1 MLTSYI
7 HHSLKFSH
15 FYGIS
20 LGLSI
25 VNVLVLLNGFRFN
38 YRIDTVEP
46 APGGDGN
53 SSDEEGAIELG
64 TMETPADAKV
74 AAEGI
79 ESQAQSGAT
88 TPASV
93 KALPQ
98 RKKSILHATFTSKAV
113 WIYAIF
119 ILVSCSTPSLLLS
132 GVLTG
137 PPSQFYVGS
146 EVSMGGWIVTFLIE
160 DRDGGAK

>member
-1 MLTSYI
+1 MVQLI
-7 HHSLKFSH
+7 HSLKFSH

-25 VNVLVLLNGFRFN
+25 VNVLVLLNAFRFN

-46 APGGDGN
+46 GPEGDGN

-64 TMETPADAKV
+64 TMGTAVETKAS
-74 AAEGI
+74 AEGV

-93 KALPQ
+93 KALPK
-98 RKKSILHATFTSKAV
+98 RKKSTLHATLTNKTV
-113 WIYAIF
+113 WVCAIF
-119 ILVSCSTPSLLLS
+119 ILVSSWILSLQCSTSANLPPFS
-132 GVLTG
+132 VLRR
-137 PPSQFYVGS
+137 
-146 EVSMGGWIVTFLIE
+146 I
-160 DRDGGAK
+160 